1 MVSCQFVGPKK
12 TTSIESID
20 HKARFL
26 TAGHGGTWLDSFMHK
41 CLFTRVAFFRA
52 FMRSSYAI
60 KSCQVQNCTLSGA
73 SVSQQFWGVFGPET
87 DGEATRNWRNWVYPE
102 IGDQQ
107 SKSGVLSQKRG
118 DTPQIGPS
126 NRSNLGNDD
135 QPQKLEQKKH
145 IVLLLGITRWHPAI
159 THGVNACGD
168 ALHGSQEIS
177 GDFR

>member
-1 MVSCQFVGPKK
+1 
-12 TTSIESID
+12 
-20 HKARFL
+20 
-26 TAGHGGTWLDSFMHK
+26 
-41 CLFTRVAFFRA
+41 
-52 FMRSSYAI
+52 
-60 KSCQVQNCTLSGA
+60 
-73 SVSQQFWGVFGPET
+73 VSQQFWGVFGPET

-107 SKSGVLSQKRG
+107 SKSGGLSQKRG